1 VRVLGADHPE
11 TLRARHSHAGWTGKA
26 GDAAQA
32 RDLFAALVTDRAR
45 ALGPDH
51 PHTLGARRE
60 QASWTRQA
68 GSARDPNS

>member
-1 VRVLGADHPE
+1 
-11 TLRARHSHAGWTGKA
+11 GWTGKA